1 MCQRRCWKKR
11 VNYIFDR
18 LDDCDSGHWSEV
30 DTSKGD
36 TYRFDGGALVEV
48 WGERTVDQKFANG
61 QQFAREILLLTWTR
75 VTIGDIFVFGRSSN
89 TVRLI
94 NWQTR
99 KFGTEAQTFSVL
111 TLLWRKGVC
120 LSWGPATGE
129 KEHNDWTEGKLY
141 RCFMWLRWSDSSL
154 IRWLPVSS
162 YQVTPWYQIWFE
174 LWYFWYMSLNQIKDT
189 ILNLIQDLP
198 LANPIV
204 QAYIWISI
212 WVQIL

>member
-1 MCQRRCWKKR
+1 MIVTRD
-11 VNYIFDR
+11 I
-18 LDDCDSGHWSEV
+18 EV
-30 DTSKGD
+30 RSIPAKATLTGLMEELWLKFEGK
-36 TYRFDGGALVEV
+36 
-48 WGERTVDQKFANG
+48 ERWIKSLQMGNN
-61 QQFAREILLLTWTR
+61 LLEKYFYWHGLEWQLGTF
-75 VTIGDIFVFGRSSN
+75 FVFGRSSN

-141 RCFMWLRWSDSSL
+141 RCFMWLQFDKMVACQF
-154 IRWLPVSS
+154 LP
-162 YQVTPWYQIWFE
+162 VTPWYQIWFE

-204 QAYIWISI
+204 
-212 WVQIL
+212 